1 MLSKPLR
8 ACCSSQSIGTKNDAG
23 APNIEAFLGAAGA
36 VAWSSPNG
44 AFAYSPRSPESNVAV
59 SDLNSGERR
68 GSELVFNAS
77 NSNNIYGNNNTIMPD
92 SINIPCI
99 IYLGK

>member
-1 MLSKPLR
+1 MR

-36 VAWSSPNG
+36 VAWTSPNG
-44 AFAYSPRSPESNVAV
+44 AFAYSPGSPVSNVAV

-77 NSNNIYGNNNTIMPD
+77 NSNNIYDNNTIMPD
-92 SINIPCI
+92 SINTPCI
-99 IYLGK
+99 IYLGR